1 MPKSDGLSLHD
12 CLEKEVDTKYF
23 VNWQARK
30 GKQIYLKGDEITPCS
45 LIEVRTDKG
54 DAERKQNKAIFG
66 IDRNARNKDTSMYI
80 ATNKAKTNCLTGAI
94 HAVNLLVIRKDDELM
109 VRMPTPIE
117 CERFQG
123 FPDDRTLV
131 PRKNRMMS
139 DTQRY
144 KQAGNAVTVN
154 VIAYIF

>member
-1 MPKSDGLSLHD
+1 MPKNDGLSLYD
-12 CLEKEVDTKYF
+12 CLEKEVDAKYF

-30 GKQIYLKGDEITPCS
+30 GKLIYHRGDEITPCS

-66 IDRNARNKDTSMYI
+66 IDRNTRNKDTSMYI

-94 HAVNLLVIRKDDELM
+94 HAVNLLVVKKNDELM

-123 FPDDRTLV
+123 FPDARTLV

-144 KQAGNAVTVN
+144 KQTGNAVTVN
-154 VIAYIF
+154 VITYIF